1 MKSFLLIMLISLTS
15 MTTTHAQTYIT
26 KNGKISFFSK
36 TSMENIDAVN
46 NQVVSVLNSKTG
58 VMQFSV
64 QIKSFLFKKAL
75 MGEHFNEEYMESDK
89 YPKAT
94 FKGTI
99 PDLTKVNFAKDGK
112 YGVSVTGNLT
122 VHGVTKKVTVPGTI
136 SIVGGKVN
144 ATATFNILLA
154 DYKIDIPKMVQN
166 NISKSIEIKVDCN
179 YLPKP

>member
-1 MKSFLLIMLISLTS
+1 MKAFLFIVVISLAS
-15 MTTTHAQTYIT
+15 MNTGYAQTYLT

-58 VMQFSV
+58 VLQFSV
-64 QIKSFLFKKAL
+64 QVTGFIFKKGL
-75 MGEHFNEEYMESDK
+75 MQEHFNEEYMESGK

-99 PDLTKVNFAKDGK
+99 TDKSKVNFSKDGN
-112 YGVSVTGNLT
+112 YTVSVAGNLT
-122 VHGVTKKVTVPGTI
+122 LHGVTNKVTVPGTI
-136 SIVGGKVN
+136 SITGGKIN
-144 ATATFNILLA
+144 ATSTFSVLVA

-179 YLPKP
+179 YQPK

>member
-1 MKSFLLIMLISLTS
+1 MKSFLLIAVIGLAS
-15 MTTTHAQTYIT
+15 MSTTRAQTLLT

-58 VMQFSV
+58 VTQFSV
-64 QIKSFLFKKAL
+64 QTTGFIFKKAL
-75 MGEHFNEEYMESDK
+75 MQEHFNEDYMESEK

-94 FKGTI
+94 FKGKI
-99 PDLTKVNFAKDGK
+99 ADISKVNFSKDGN
-112 YGVSVTGNLT
+112 YPVSVAGDLN
-122 VHGVTKKVTVPGTI
+122 VHGVTNKVTVPGTI

-144 ATATFNILLA
+144 ATATFTILLA

-166 NISKSIEIKVDCN
+166 NISKSIEIKVDCD
-179 YLPKP
+179 YLPK

>member
-1 MKSFLLIMLISLTS
+1 MKTLLLIAAISIASINTIN
-15 MTTTHAQTYIT
+15 AQTLFT

-46 NQVVSVLNSKTG
+46 NQVVSVLDSKTG
-58 VMQFSV
+58 TMQFSV
-64 QIKSFLFKKAL
+64 QVTGFLFKKAL
-75 MGEHFNEEYMESDK
+75 MQEHFNGDYMESGK

-99 PDLTKVNFAKDGK
+99 ADISKVNFSKDGT
-112 YGVSVTGNLT
+112 YAVSVSGNMVL
-122 VHGVTKKVTVPGTI
+122 HGVTNKITVPGTV

-144 ATATFNILLA
+144 ATATFNILLS

-179 YLPKP
+179 YQPK